1 MFNKLRNRFLLLN
14 LVIISVMMLIAFAA
28 IYTIMHRNV
37 QADINMELHRNAEF
51 YGKPDGPRDQPKNR
65 LGGNPPE
72 AETDREAEMTD
83 FPGSKTE
90 PSMDDM
96 NPRMERSVSFT
107 VVVDEDW
114 HVLSVD
120 SRFDMDEA
128 FYEEAANA
136 ASHKKQTGRAHLDGD
151 NWAYLVQK
159 TENGFRLIFL
169 DVTDRE
175 GILTTLIYTFLI
187 VGAVMLVVI
196 FFISRF
202 FANRSIAP
210 VQEAFDKQK
219 QFIADASHELKTPLA
234 IIQTNADV
242 LLANKEET
250 IASQMKWL
258 NYIKSETDRMSK
270 LTSDL
275 LYLTRMEDAAGEA
288 AIVTSFQASDA
299 AENVILPMEAVIFE
313 KRITLDYE
321 IEPNVVIRGNAEQ
334 FKQVVMILL
343 DNAVKYTNAQGS
355 IRIKLQKQHHEM
367 TLSVANTGEGIEPE
381 HLDRIFDRFY
391 RTDPSR
397 ARAHGGYGLGLA
409 IAKAIVEQHKG
420 KIYAKSVRHE
430 WTTFTVQIP
439 LAS

>member
-1 MFNKLRNRFLLLN
+1 MFKKLRNRFLLLN
-14 LVIISVMMLIAFAA
+14 LVIISVMLLIAFAA

-37 QADINMELHRNAEF
+37 QTDIKMELHRNAEF
-51 YGKPDGPRDQPKNR
+51 FSKPEGPRDPLKIHPDGER
-65 LGGNPPE
+65 PLDMMDPPMN
-72 AETDREAEMTD
+72 DN
-83 FPGSKTE
+83 
-90 PSMDDM
+90 MDD
-96 NPRMERSVSFT
+96 PRMERSVSFA
-107 VVVDEDW
+107 VIVDDDRN
-114 HVLSVD
+114 VLSVD
-120 SRFDMDEA
+120 SRFDMDDA
-128 FYEEAANA
+128 FYEQAAQS
-136 ASHKKQTGRAHLDGD
+136 ASHKKEIGQTQLDGD
-151 NWAYLVQK
+151 DWAYTLQK
-159 TENGFRLIFL
+159 LDSGFRIVFL
-169 DVTDRE
+169 DVTARQ

-242 LLANKEET
+242 MLASKEET

-258 NYIKSETDRMSK
+258 QYIKSETERMSK

-275 LYLTRMEDAAGEA
+275 LYLTRMEDAAGDTVIA
-288 AIVTSFQASDA
+288 ASFPASDA
-299 AENVILPMEAVIFE
+299 AENVILTMEAIIFE
-313 KRITLDYE
+313 KRISLDYE
-321 IEPNVVIRGNAEQ
+321 IEPNVVVRGNAEQ

-343 DNAVKYTNAQGS
+343 DNAVKYTNPQGS
-355 IRIKLQKQHHEM
+355 IRIKLQKQHQDM
-367 TLSVANTGEGIEPE
+367 VLSIANTGEGIAPE
-381 HLDRIFDRFY
+381 HWDRIFDRFY

-420 KIYAKSVRHE
+420 KISAKSVRNE
-430 WTTFTVQIP
+430 WTTFYVHVP
-439 LAS
+439 L

>member
-1 MFNKLRNRFLLLN
+1 MFKKLRNRFLLLN

-28 IYTIMHRNV
+28 IYTIMHGNV
-37 QADINMELHRNAEF
+37 QADIEMELQRNAEF
-51 YGKPDGPRDQPKNR
+51 YGKPDGPRDQQKNH
-65 LGGNPPE
+65 LDGEPPV
-72 AETDREAEMTD
+72 DMM
-83 FPGSKTE
+83 E
-90 PSMDDM
+90 PPAYDM
-96 NPRMERSVSFT
+96 NPRMERSVSFA
-107 VVVDEDW
+107 VVVDEAW
-114 HVLSVD
+114 NVISVD
-120 SRFDMDEA
+120 SHFDMDDS
-128 FYEEAANA
+128 FYEQAAEEA
-136 ASHKKQTGRAHLDGD
+136 SDKKKSGRAYLDGD
-151 NWAYLVQK
+151 DWAYTVRM
-159 TENGFRLIFL
+159 TEGGYRIVFL
-169 DVTDRE
+169 DVTARQ
-175 GILTTLIYTFLI
+175 GILTTLIYTFSI

-242 LLANKEET
+242 MLANKEET

-258 NYIKSETDRMSK
+258 QYIKSETERMSK

-288 AIVTSFQASDA
+288 AIATSFPASDA
-299 AENVILPMEAVIFE
+299 AENVILTMEAVIFE
-313 KRITLDYE
+313 KQISLDYE
-321 IEPNVVIRGNAEQ
+321 IEPNVVVRGNAEQ

-343 DNAVKYTNAQGS
+343 DNAIKYTNPQGS
-355 IRIKLQKQHHEM
+355 IRIKLQKHHQDM
-367 TLSVANTGEGIEPE
+367 VLAVANTGEGVAPE
-381 HLDRIFDRFY
+381 HVDRIFDRFY

-420 KIYAKSVRHE
+420 KIYAKSARNE
-430 WTTFTVQIP
+430 WTTFYVHIP
-439 LAS
+439 LV